1 MKNTFLLIV
10 SIILL
15 SCSNQKLATRY
26 KSLNPNEPIIFN
38 GENIIYNNEK
48 IELGPKAFFID
59 GQLSD
64 RDVANYK
71 YVFNSVNEA
80 SKYITDG
87 SEESTMTLYI
97 APYVYW
103 IDNPDDPEIRLPEAI
118 GGTPIGLKIQCN
130 WLKFKGL
137 SSDPKN
143 VVLACNRGQTM
154 GAKGNFTMFEI
165 IGDGTSAE
173 NITFGNYCNVDLEY
187 PLKKEL
193 NRKKRGS
200 AIVQAQLAFCR
211 GDKIFAKNSR
221 FISRLNL
228 VPFYGGKRT
237 LFDHCHFES
246 TDDAL
251 ATEAIYLNCTFDFY
265 SSNPFGHT
273 EGTGSVFLNCD
284 IQSFTRGEQ
293 YLVKGRGQMVAVDSR
308 MNSKLSNYWGWK
320 EKPALKNKNYHFNN
334 QLNGEKISIDTHHP
348 YASVNMTGKSVL
360 NAYRIEYDNKIIYNT
375 YNLLKG
381 DDNWDPM
388 GSKSIIDSISKESDQ
403 KLYDIP
409 VELTISTTQDTIE
422 TGKDNL
428 LLTSHLLLSGGKE
441 NNGNQVY
448 WNVNEKY
455 KSLVKLMD
463 NNDGTCQIIPTN
475 NNDETIQVLVDAS
488 TKSGLEATCILN
500 VKPKFIDAPKF
511 ITKPQIT
518 INTKGILKAEYKLNS
533 NYKDESLITWYRC
546 SDRTGTDA
554 IPVAVSRQ
562 HDPIYNYKLSHGDI
576 GYYIMVSVEPNH
588 IRCHK
593 GKAEYSTLTNKISGK
608 EINTANNVYQVDLKS
623 LPTFTQPKVKPGF
636 WTVDCFKPEDTNEY
650 KDWKA
655 ENSINSWLYGT
666 GVNGASSDTG
676 LIQAIKGARLRYTP
690 VGDNL
695 NNMKVSF
702 TACPAKTA
710 GQGFSSA
717 KAQYMDIFIKMDN
730 KNMNG
735 YALRLVRT
743 TKYHDAIDC
752 LFMKYTNCVA
762 SPISDPVSTSCY
774 RTECFITLEVENNL
788 IKAHMETPSDY
799 YIEPNRPEVKHV
811 VDMNTEIEPNK
822 YGGFGLQHTGTVR
835 SGATLIKDLKLE
847 WNN

>member
-1 MKNTFLLIV
+1 MKKSFLLLV
-10 SIILL
+10 SVILL
-15 SCSNQKLATRY
+15 SCSNQKLQTRY
-26 KSLNPNEPIIFN
+26 KSLNPSEPIIFN
-38 GENIIYNNEK
+38 GDYIIYDNKK
-48 IELGPKAFFID
+48 IDLGPTAFFID

-64 RDVANYK
+64 KDVANFK

-80 SKYITDG
+80 SQHLTDG
-87 SEESTMTLYI
+87 HEDSPMVLYI

-103 IDNPDDPEIRLPEAI
+103 IDNPDDPEIRLPEEI
-118 GGTPIGLKIQCN
+118 GGTPIGLKINCN
-130 WLKFKGL
+130 WLKFQGL

-143 VVLACNRGQTM
+143 VILACNRGQTM
-154 GAKGNFTMFEI
+154 GAKGNFTMLEI

-187 PLKKEL
+187 TLKKEL

-251 ATEAIYLNCTFDFY
+251 ATEAVYLDCTFNFY
-265 SSNPFGHT
+265 SSKPFGHT

-284 IQSFTRGEQ
+284 IQSYTRGEQ
-293 YLVKGRGQMVAVDSR
+293 YLVKGRGQMVAVDSK

-334 QLNGEKISIDTHHP
+334 QLNGKNISIDTHHQ
-348 YASVNMTGKSVL
+348 YASVDMTEKSVL
-360 NAYRIEYDNKIIYNT
+360 NAYRIKYNNKVIYNT

-388 GSKSIIDSISKESDQ
+388 GIKSVIDSISKESDI
-403 KLYDIP
+403 KLYNIP
-409 VELTISTTQDTIE
+409 VELTISSTQDTIE

-441 NNGNQVY
+441 IQGDQIN
-448 WNVNEKY
+448 WNVNKKY
-455 KSLVKLMD
+455 KNLVKLKD
-463 NNDGTCQIIPTN
+463 NKNGTCQIIPTN
-475 NNDETIQVLVDAS
+475 KNDETIEVLVDAS
-488 TKSGLEATCILN
+488 TESGLEATYVLN
-500 VKPKFIDAPKF
+500 VKPKFIEAPEF
-511 ITKPQIT
+511 ITKPQII
-518 INTKGILKAEYKLNS
+518 INNKGILKAQYKLKT
-533 NYKDESLITWYRC
+533 NYKDQSSITWYRC
-546 SDRTGTDA
+546 SDSKGANA
-554 IPVAVSRQ
+554 IPVAVSRENN
-562 HDPIYNYKLSHGDI
+562 PKYNYKLSQNDI
-576 GYYIMVSVEPNH
+576 GYFIMVTVEPKH

-593 GKAEYSTLTNKISGK
+593 GKAEYFILNDKISEK
-608 EINTANNVYQVDLKS
+608 EINNKKNVYSVDLKS
-623 LPTFTQPKVKPGF
+623 LPTFIQSNVIPGF
-636 WTVDCFKPEDTNEY
+636 WTVDCFKPKDTNEY

-655 ENSINSWLYGT
+655 DNSTNSWFYGT
-666 GVNGASSDTG
+666 GVNGAASDTG
-676 LIQAIKGARLRYTP
+676 LIQGIKGARIRYTP
-690 VGDNL
+690 VGEKFNS
-695 NNMKVSF
+695 MKVNF

-752 LFMKYTNCVA
+752 VFVKYTNGIA

-774 RTECFITLEVENNL
+774 RTACFITLEIENNL
-788 IKAHMETPSDY
+788 IKAHLETPSEY
-799 YIEPNRPEVKHV
+799 YIEPDQPEVV
-811 VDMNTEIEPNK
+811 QIVDMETKIKPNI

-835 SGATLIKDLKLE
+835 SGATLIKDLRLE
-847 WNN
+847 WNL